1 MKGMNLRNQL
11 FPELGYITSTRY
23 QYGKNRQFEFKLDRG
38 FQIEADRLF
47 MAYGLDVRA
56 IDVML
61 PFDEPAKNFRTYY
74 SAKANGITIMGSDD
88 KTISWLKDPI
98 SMLPLVS
105 NSQAIIPIPEWNVRT
120 GDAVPFRNLTKWGAD
135 IEVTTSKKAMLKV
148 MLPDLHNLSYMSVIL
163 TNPDDIDSMEQH
175 LTAIENASTGHLT
188 NIPMQLKFNAVP
200 FRMRHG
206 KVYRENIVITANL
219 DQPADNLD
227 TDIYRM
233 LLGEIYETGIVRERN
248 AYA

>member
-74 SAKANGITIMGSDD
+74 SAKANGVTIMGSDG

-105 NSQAIIPIPEWNVRT
+105 NGRAIIPIPEWNVRT
-120 GDAVPFRNLTKWGAD
+120 GDAVPFRNLTKWGSN

-163 TNPDDIDSMEQH
+163 SNPDDIDSMSQH
-175 LTAIENASTGHLT
+175 LAAIENASTGHLT
-188 NIPMQLKFNAVP
+188 NIPMRLKFNAVL
-200 FRMRHG
+200 FQMRHG
-206 KVYRENIVITANL
+206 TVYRENIVITANM
-219 DQPADNLD
+219 DKPADNLD

-233 LLGEIYETGIVRERN
+233 LLSEIYETGNVRERF
-248 AYA
+248 A